1 MAGFLTMTG
10 RRSALNALVATT
22 NPLVLRLF
30 VTPAALGPNT
40 QTPELQEAQFDGYA
54 PVLLN
59 GKWDITNTVPMVATH
74 QPVRFQL
81 GQDRPSG
88 ILIYGYMLML
98 SGALVAVERIGPFT
112 LQRAGD
118 TIVVTPTLV
127 QA

>member
-10 RRSALNALVATT
+10 RRTALSALISSA

-30 VTPAALGPNT
+30 TTPAALGPNT
-40 QTPELQEAQFDGYA
+40 QTPELMEATFDGYA

-74 QPVRFQL
+74 QPVKFQL
-81 GQDRPSG
+81 GQDRPA
-88 ILIYGYMLML
+88 LTIYGYMLML